1 MASKDRELP
10 TEGVPA
16 EVTGARYVVVE
27 REDGSKTLE
36 VAEGQLEQRYGV
48 GDDYGRMLLI
58 ALSRAQGLRP
68 YRRARQQRTTVCV
81 HATPSQHQRLW
92 ERFLLLSRELD
103 SRLLK
108 VADEF
113 VREEVE
119 QANSER

>member
-1 MASKDRELP
+1 MASRDRELP
-10 TEGVPA
+10 TEGAAP

-27 REDGSKTLE
+27 GEDGSKTLE

-48 GDDYGRMLLI
+48 GDDYGRMLLL
-58 ALSRAQGLRP
+58 ALCQAQGLRP

-81 HATPSQHQRLW
+81 RATPSQHEALW
-92 ERFLLLSRELD
+92 QRFLSLSRELD

-119 QANSER
+119 QEGAER

>member
-16 EVTGARYVVVE
+16 EVSGARYVVVE
-27 REDGSKTLE
+27 CEDGSKTLE

-58 ALSRAQGLRP
+58 ALCRAQGLRP

-81 HATPSQHQRLW
+81 QATPSQHEALW
-92 ERFLLLSRELD
+92 QRFLLLSRKLD
-103 SRLLK
+103 RRLVE

-119 QANSER
+119 QASWER